1 MPHVPD
7 VAAGRRRYR
16 GVVDALTR
24 LALAARDG
32 DQRAL
37 DAFIRAGQ
45 ADVYR
50 FCARVASVNEAA
62 DLTQETF
69 LRAWR
74 SIGRFRGDSEART
87 WLLGIA
93 RNTVADHV
101 RRGARRRR
109 LRVVTSTDPHDLRN
123 HPATGDDGGGHAT
136 AALLDDLSAERR
148 EAFVLTQMI
157 GLSYEEAAVVC
168 GVPVGTIRSRV
179 ARARDALMQAH
190 RRAEAAGG

>member
-1 MPHVPD
+1 MSYVPD
-7 VAAGRRRYR
+7 SADGRRRYR
-16 GVVDALTR
+16 GAVDALTR

-32 DQRAL
+32 DKRAL

-45 ADVYR
+45 IDVYR
-50 FCARVASVNEAA
+50 FCARLTSVNEAA

-123 HPATGDDGGGHAT
+123 HPASGDDGEAHAT
-136 AALLDDLSAERR
+136 AALLDELSAERR

-190 RRAEAAGG
+190 RRAEAAGE

>member
-1 MPHVPD
+1 MPYVPD
-7 VAAGRRRYR
+7 SAAGGRRYR
-16 GVVDALTR
+16 GVVDPLTR

-32 DQRAL
+32 DERAL

-50 FCARVASVNEAA
+50 FCARLTSVNEAA

-93 RNTVADHV
+93 RIPWPT
-101 RRGARRRR
+101 
-109 LRVVTSTDPHDLRN
+109 TSGVG
-123 HPATGDDGGGHAT
+123 PAGDG
-136 AALLDDLSAERR
+136 
-148 EAFVLTQMI
+148 
-157 GLSYEEAAVVC
+157 C
-168 GVPVGTIRSRV
+168 GW
-179 ARARDALMQAH
+179 
-190 RRAEAAGG
+190 